1 MKREEIVR
9 QHDLKDCGV
18 CALLSIII
26 HYGGYVSK
34 EKLRIDTHTSL
45 EGTNAYHL
53 IEAAKNYGFDS
64 YGMKFDNLDEL
75 SSLTYPVIAHV
86 TINHLNHFVV
96 IYKVNKSKLII
107 MDPAKGKIVMKK
119 SEFEKIWT
127 KHILLFYPKYSLPKF
142 NPEHYLKS
150 FIFQIFKTEYKKII
164 NIIFWTFIF
173 IFVTIFTSYYFKI
186 GINILNV
193 NAKFN
198 ILFSFFVLFFFLF
211 LMKTIIYYLKNYFK
225 IILNKNIDGYI
236 HYNFIN
242 RLFLL
247 PNYFV
252 KDRTTG
258 EIIVRLNELNSFKM
272 IFSEILTM
280 ICIDSILSI
289 GVGIILYNINNT
301 LFLVLLFFVLIYLL
315 FGIISGKVLYSK
327 AIDANENEIKYHSLV
342 IENLDT
348 LITLKN
354 LNVLNKI
361 VEKLNVS
368 LFKYLGCFFRLNK
381 SILNINSI
389 SYFLEEILNFLII
402 SIGLVEIINGRL
414 SIINF
419 ITFESLL
426 SYFILP
432 FKNIIQIIP
441 DYNYM
446 KVNMDKIND
455 FFSLD
460 LENTQTG
467 MKDFKSGDIV
477 IKDFNFGY
485 IKSNPILKKINLTIK
500 ENSFVLFKGK
510 SGSGKST
517 LCQIISRLIDVENSN
532 IRIGDKN
539 IKDYSLDAIRK
550 NITYVGQKEFLIQ
563 DTIRNNILL
572 NRDIDEEN
580 FNKIIEICKL
590 EEVVS
595 KKMFRYE
602 TYLLKDCMNLSGGE
616 KQRIILARALLNN
629 FNILIL
635 DESLSEVNEELELEI
650 LNNIRTKF
658 KNKTIIYVSHKK
670 YESYFDK
677 VIDFGALS

>member
-18 CALLSIII
+18 CALLSIIK
-26 HYGGYVSK
+26 HYGGYVSL

-64 YGMKFDNLDEL
+64 YGLKLNNIKELD
-75 SSLTYPVIAHV
+75 SIAFPAIAHV

-96 IYKVNKSKLII
+96 IYKINKNKIMI
-107 MDPAKGKIVMKK
+107 MDPAKGKVVMKK
-119 SEFEKIWT
+119 TEFENIWT
-127 KHILLFYPKYSLPKF
+127 RHILLFYPKYSLPKF

-150 FIFQIFKTEYKKII
+150 FLFQIFKSEYKKVL

-173 IFVTIFTSYYFKI
+173 TFITILTSYYFKI
-186 GINILNV
+186 GINVLND

-198 ILFSFFVLFFFLF
+198 ILIPFFVLFFFLYIV
-211 LMKTIIYYLKNYFK
+211 KIIIYYLKNYFK
-225 IILNKNIDGYI
+225 IILNKNIDGFI

-247 PNYFV
+247 PNYFI

-258 EIIVRLNELNSFKM
+258 EIMVRLNELNSFKM
-272 IFSEILTM
+272 VFSEILTTV
-280 ICIDSILSI
+280 CIDSILSI
-289 GVGIILYNINNT
+289 GVGIILYNICNT
-301 LFLVLLFFVLIYLL
+301 LFFILLFFVLFYLL
-315 FGIISGKVLYSK
+315 FGIISGKLLYTRALS
-327 AIDANENEIKYHSLV
+327 ANENEIEYHSRV

-354 LNVLNKI
+354 LNVVNRTI
-361 VEKLNVS
+361 EKLNV
-368 LFKYLGCFFRLNK
+368 LLIKYLKKFFQLNK
-381 SILNINSI
+381 SVLNINSI
-389 SYFLEEILNFLII
+389 SYFFEEILNFFII
-402 SIGLVEIINGRL
+402 SVGLIKIINNDL
-414 SIINF
+414 SVIDLV
-419 ITFESLL
+419 TFESLL
-426 SYFILP
+426 NYFILP

-455 FFSLD
+455 FFT
-460 LENTQTG
+460 LELEDSTTG
-467 MKDFKSGDIV
+467 LQEFIPGDIV
-477 IKDFNFGY
+477 VEDFSFSYN
-485 IKSNPILKKINLTIK
+485 KWSTIFSK
-500 ENSFVLFKGK
+500 MSLVVNENSCVLFKGK

-517 LCQIISRLIDVENSN
+517 LCQIISRLIDVDNCN

-539 IKDYSLDAIRK
+539 IKDYSLEAIRK

-572 NRDIDEEN
+572 NRDIDEN
-580 FNKIIEICKL
+580 MFNKIVEICKL
-590 EEVVS
+590 EEIVA
-595 KKMFRYE
+595 KKPLRYE
-602 TYLLKDCMNLSGGE
+602 TYLLKDCINLSGGE
-616 KQRIILARALLNN
+616 KQRIVLARALLND
-629 FNILIL
+629 FKILIL
-635 DESLSEVNEELELEI
+635 DESLSEVNEDLELQI
-650 LNNIRTKF
+650 LNDIKKYF
-658 KNKTIIYVSHKK
+658 KDKTIIYVSHKK
-670 YESYFDK
+670 HDLYFDK